1 MDLIDRQAAIDAV
14 SYAMKNGG
22 DWRPVLEAVPSMDPL
37 EAYIRERVEKI
48 LDDLVEVTAQC
59 KLVGENV
66 PEILYCSALSDDEV
80 KQPCIEGPCGFE
92 CEKEDNNGQL

>member
-22 DWRPVLEAVPSMDPL
+22 DWRPALEAVP
-37 EAYIRERVEKI
+37 AYELPSFRGGKI
-48 LDDLVEVTAQC
+48 PGGGNGCQGPYLTQ
-59 KLVGENV
+59 
-66 PEILYCSALSDDEV
+66 YCSALSDDEV

-92 CEKEDNNGQL
+92 CEKEDDNGQL